1 MMQKGKMTK
10 KKPMVM
16 IVAFAI
22 LFTVMGIPFFTGA
35 MSFGTGIRIGRMD
48 NEDANSWTADYH
60 RERQI
65 GFLS

>member
-1 MMQKGKMTK
+1 
-10 KKPMVM
+10 MVM